1 MKAIKKKNC
10 VNLSRKNY
18 WKIKGLLPRDWE
30 MQLKIGRFSVV
41 VLRESTGLNKY
52 DDEHLLEKT
61 EISEILGYSNF
72 KT

>member
-1 MKAIKKKNC
+1 
-10 VNLSRKNY
+10 
-18 WKIKGLLPRDWE
+18 

-61 EISEILGYSNF
+61 EISEILDYSNF

>member
-1 MKAIKKKNC
+1 
-10 VNLSRKNY
+10 
-18 WKIKGLLPRDWE
+18 